1 MTLALDRTRTRR
13 LALPSVLLSRIGV
26 NAALAL
32 AAVYTLM
39 PLLWLVMSATKD
51 IDDLFGTN
59 GFAPGR
65 RFELAANLKRLFA
78 ASDGIYLRWLVNTV
92 VYAVVGAA
100 VAAFLCVLAGY
111 AFDKLA
117 VPYKEK
123 LFGFVLLGVLV
134 PATATALPLYL
145 VAAEIGLV
153 NTFWGA
159 FLPGLVFPFGVYLGR
174 VFSAASVPGEVLEA
188 VRVDGAGEWRA
199 FWSVAFPM
207 LRPGFVTIFLFQLTH
222 IWNSFFLPL
231 VMLSDQRLFPVNL
244 GLYTW
249 NSTAFSQ
256 GHPEDYLLAITG
268 SLIAVVPLVITFVV
282 LQRHWKAGMTA
293 GALK

>member
-1 MTLALDRTRTRR
+1 MTLALDRSEPRR
-13 LALPSVLLSRIGV
+13 ISMPAALLSRAGV
-26 NAALAL
+26 NGALAL
-32 AAVYTLM
+32 ATVYTFL
-39 PLLWLVMSATKD
+39 PLLWLLMSATKD

-59 GFAPGR
+59 GFAPGN
-65 RFELAANLKRLFA
+65 RFQLWANLRHLMT
-78 ASDGIYLRWLVNTV
+78 ASDGIYLRWLGNTLL
-92 VYAVVGAA
+92 YAVGGAA

-117 VPYKEK
+117 VPWKEK

-145 VAAEIGLV
+145 LAARIGLV

-159 FLPGLVFPFGVYLGR
+159 FLPGLVFPFGVYLAR
-174 VFSAASVPGEVLEA
+174 VFSASYVPAEVLEA
-188 VRVDGAGEWRA
+188 VRVDGASEWRA
-199 FWSVAFPM
+199 FRSIALPM

-231 VMLSDQRLFPVNL
+231 VMLSDQRLYPVNL
-244 GLYTW
+244 GLFTW
-249 NSTAFSQ
+249 NAAAFDQ
-256 GHPEDYLLAITG
+256 GHPENYLLAITG
-268 SLIAVVPLVITFVV
+268 SLVAVIPLVIAFLL

-293 GALK
+293 GAVK